1 MNFREFFVDNIESSH
16 LNEITNI
23 WIESLPYNIK
33 SIIGKKIIQKY
44 LEKFFKTE
52 GNVGI
57 GLFKSNKLIGF
68 VFFGNDNK
76 IISQI
81 FKENLIY
88 ILFSFFLYFI
98 KFKFIRVFYYLDV
111 LIYLILSKF
120 NKKNYKNTTELLII
134 SIKKNYQNKGLGS
147 YLLKASFEK
156 NKDYFKKF
164 DHLNVMTLKSTPENI
179 NFYEKNNFKIFY
191 KIYGRVYL
199 RLNLSQIN

>member
-1 MNFREFFVDNIESSH
+1 MNFREFFVDNLESSH
-16 LNEITNI
+16 LNEITDI

-57 GLFKSNKLIGF
+57 GLFKSSKLIGF
-68 VFFGNDNK
+68 VFFGNDKK

-120 NKKNYKNTTELLII
+120 KKKNYRNTTELLII

-156 NKDYFKKF
+156 NKDYLKKF
-164 DHLNVMTLKSTPENI
+164 DHIIVMTLKSTPENI

-199 RLNLSQIN
+199 RLNVLR

>member
-1 MNFREFFVDNIESSH
+1 MNFREFSVDNLESSH

-57 GLFKSNKLIGF
+57 GLFKSSKLIGF

-120 NKKNYKNTTELLII
+120 NKKNYRNTTELLII
-134 SIKKNYQNKGLGS
+134 
-147 YLLKASFEK
+147 
-156 NKDYFKKF
+156 
-164 DHLNVMTLKSTPENI
+164 
-179 NFYEKNNFKIFY
+179 
-191 KIYGRVYL
+191 
-199 RLNLSQIN
+199 

>member
-1 MNFREFFVDNIESSH
+1 MNFREFFVDNLESSH
-16 LNEITNI
+16 LNEITDI

-57 GLFKSNKLIGF
+57 GLFKSSKLIGF
-68 VFFGNDNK
+68 VFFGNDKK

-120 NKKNYKNTTELLII
+120 KKKNYRNTTELLII

-156 NKDYFKKF
+156 NKDYLKKF
-164 DHLNVMTLKSTPENI
+164 DHIIVMTLKSTPENI

-199 RLNLSQIN
+199 RLNLLR

>member
-1 MNFREFFVDNIESSH
+1 MNFREFSVDNLESSH

-57 GLFKSNKLIGF
+57 GLFKSSKLIGF

-120 NKKNYKNTTELLII
+120 NKKNYRNTTELLII
-134 SIKKNYQNKGLGS
+134 SIKKNYQNKGFGS

-156 NKDYFKKF
+156 NKDYLKKF
-164 DHLNVMTLKSTPENI
+164 DHLIVMTLKSTPENI

-199 RLNLSQIN
+199 RLNLLR

>member
-1 MNFREFFVDNIESSH
+1 MNFREFFVDNLESSH
-16 LNEITNI
+16 LNEITDI

-57 GLFKSNKLIGF
+57 GLFKSSKLIGF
-68 VFFGNDNK
+68 VFFGNDKK

-120 NKKNYKNTTELLII
+120 KKKNYRNTTELLII

-156 NKDYFKKF
+156 NKDYLKKF
-164 DHLNVMTLKSTPENI
+164 DHIIVMTLKSTPENI

-199 RLNLSQIN
+199 RLNILR